1 MNTIPSP
8 ANALT
13 NVPPLEQAIVRFIQ
27 ELKYEDLDRPAHA
40 GINRLMRDQLALQ
53 IGISRM
59 PWSKQILQY
68 AAAQQRPGRS
78 RIMASQITMSAA
90 DAAFVNGSYGH
101 GFEYDDAHGPSY
113 SHPGSCVIPAA
124 LAIGEEL
131 GSTMQDVIT
140 AMVAGYEVYTRIG
153 LLASPDLLQRGFH
166 VTAWMPSPTATV
178 SCE

>member
-59 PWSKQILQY
+59 PWSKQILRPSSARD
-68 AAAQQRPGRS
+68 AAASWPARS
-78 RIMASQITMSAA
+78 R
-90 DAAFVNGSYGH
+90 
-101 GFEYDDAHGPSY
+101 
-113 SHPGSCVIPAA
+113 
-124 LAIGEEL
+124 
-131 GSTMQDVIT
+131 
-140 AMVAGYEVYTRIG
+140 
-153 LLASPDLLQRGFH
+153 
-166 VTAWMPSPTATV
+166 
-178 SCE
+178 